1 MDTLRWGSVGQGS
14 KTKLIFRLKILSI
27 ISKKSWTQIYSRGV
41 DFHHNDDDDDD
52 AIPIGVANAKHC
64 EDKNSRK
71 SAVLLERN
79 HDGVVMMIEL
89 MPKKNILLVQPCC

>member
-1 MDTLRWGSVGQGS
+1 MS
-14 KTKLIFRLKILSI
+14 
-27 ISKKSWTQIYSRGV
+27 TQIYCRGV
-41 DFHHNDDDDDD
+41 DFHHNNDDDDDV
-52 AIPIGVANAKHC
+52 IPIEVANAKHC

-71 SAVLLERN
+71 AAVLLERN